1 MRQLFAGVVL
11 AAMACGGGEAA
22 DSEGAASESAAPA
35 EAPAAAAAEAGEVH
49 EVLMQEIDGQM
60 VYTPSTLTIKAGDT
74 VRWINRSGGPH
85 NVAFYAD
92 QVPESAV
99 DVLNAAMANRLSDL
113 NGGLVVEPEAT
124 YTIDFTGAPVGDY
137 GYYCMPHEVV
147 GMVAS
152 LTVVE

>member
-11 AAMACGGGEAA
+11 AAIACGGGEAA
-22 DSEGAASESAAPA
+22 DSEGAAPESAAPA
-35 EAPAAAAAEAGEVH
+35 AASAAATEVGEVH

-74 VRWINRSGGPH
+74 VHWINRSGGPH

-92 QVPESAV
+92 QIPEGAA
-99 DVLNAAMANRLSDL
+99 DVLNAAMANRIGDL
-113 NGGLVVEPEAT
+113 NGEMVIEPEAA
-124 YTIDFTGAPVGDY
+124 YTIDFTGAPLGDY
-137 GYYCMPHEVV
+137 GYFCLPHEVV

-152 LTVVE
+152 LMVVE

>member
-22 DSEGAASESAAPA
+22 DSEGAVPESAAPA
-35 EAPAAAAAEAGEVH
+35 AAPAAATKAGEVH

-92 QVPESAV
+92 QVPESAA
-99 DVLNAAMANRLSDL
+99 DVLNAAMVNKLGDL
-113 NGGLVVEPEAT
+113 NGGLVVEPEAA